1 MNALSKNGYWLLFAI
16 FSCINSAFA
25 ADSIESSIAEI
36 SEKIVKDKDRVSQ
49 GSFIIGV
56 TSFRHSDNSCS
67 GLGNSYS
74 ELLMESLMHSDLHA
88 EFIDRI
94 TLDRL
99 QRELEFNRS
108 PEVAIDTAREFGK
121 KYGAGA
127 LMIGTLT
134 ADDNN
139 VRMIVKLVDTETS
152 RVITT
157 ASSSF
162 PNTPEVN
169 SQLKNKSPAIC
180 PDYNRST
187 GIASAN
193 PLANDLETRP
203 FWESYEM
210 KAVIK
215 SIQYDKAK
223 KVIEGVVDFYNK
235 LDTHL
240 YIALNEKQGYIAD
253 EKGEK
258 IALDN
263 FTGMK
268 ICKENT
274 NSISYCNESDGE
286 LHRIAPKSRLRS
298 SFFFRSK
305 EKWQVAS
312 SLVLYMYT
320 RNYLD
325 SKKEWNNI
333 DATVDFIDIKF
344 KE

>member
-1 MNALSKNGYWLLFAI
+1 MKAICKNTCRLVLSLFL
-16 FSCINSAFA
+16 CINSAFA

-36 SEKIVKDKDRVSQ
+36 SNKIVKDKDRISQ
-49 GSFIIGV
+49 GSFVIGV

-74 ELLMESLMHSDLHA
+74 ELLMESLMDSELGA

-108 PEVAIDTAREFGK
+108 PAVAIDTAREFGK
-121 KYGAGA
+121 NYGAGA
-127 LMIGTLT
+127 LMLGTLT

-139 VRMIVKLVDTETS
+139 VRVIVKLVDTETS
-152 RVITT
+152 RMIAT

-162 PNTPEVN
+162 PNTPEV
-169 SQLKNKSPAIC
+169 STQLKNKSQAIC

-187 GIASAN
+187 GMANTN

-203 FWESYEM
+203 VWESYEM

-215 SIQYDKAK
+215 SIKYNKTK
-223 KVIEGVVDFYNK
+223 KLIEAVVDFYNK
-235 LDTHL
+235 LDTRL
-240 YIALNEKQGYIAD
+240 YVALNKKQGYIAD

-258 IALDN
+258 IPLDN
-263 FTGMK
+263 YTGMK
-268 ICKENT
+268 ICK
-274 NSISYCNESDGE
+274 NSSNYINNCSEDE
-286 LHRIAPKSRLRS
+286 LYRIAPKSRLRS
-298 SFFFRSK
+298 NFFFRSK
-305 EKWQVAS
+305 KKWQVAS

-320 RNYLD
+320 RDYRK
-325 SKKEWNNI
+325 SKDEWNNI
-333 DATVDFIDIKF
+333 DATIDFIDIKF
-344 KE
+344 EK

>member
-1 MNALSKNGYWLLFAI
+1 MNALIKNGCCLLGI
-16 FSCINSAFA
+16 FLAVNSAFA

-36 SEKIVKDKDRVSQ
+36 SDKILKDRDKVSKE
-49 GSFIIGV
+49 SFIIGV

-74 ELLMESLMHSDLHA
+74 ELLTESLLHGELKA

-108 PEVAIDTAREFGK
+108 PDVDIDTARLFGK

-127 LMIGTLT
+127 LMLGTLT
-134 ADDNN
+134 ENDNN
-139 VRMIVKLVDTETS
+139 IRVIVKLVDTETS
-152 RVITT
+152 RIITT
-157 ASSSF
+157 VSSSF
-162 PNTPEVN
+162 PNTPEIN
-169 SQLKNKSPAIC
+169 SQLKNKSQAIC

-203 FWESYEM
+203 AWESYEM

-215 SIQYDKAK
+215 NIQYDKAK

-240 YIALNEKQGYIAD
+240 YVALNGKQGYIAD

-258 IALDN
+258 IPLDD

-268 ICKENT
+268 ICKEHMNY
-274 NSISYCNESDGE
+274 IEGCKESDGE
-286 LHRIAPKSRLRS
+286 LYVIAPKSRLRS

-344 KE
+344 EE

>member
-1 MNALSKNGYWLLFAI
+1 MNAMERNGCWLVLSVFLCL
-16 FSCINSAFA
+16 NSAFA
-25 ADSIESSIAEI
+25 ADSIESSITEI
-36 SEKIVKDKDRVSQ
+36 AEKIVKDKDRISQ
-49 GSFIIGV
+49 GSFTIGV

-74 ELLMESLMHSDLHA
+74 ELLMESLMHSDLNA

-108 PEVAIDTAREFGK
+108 PDVDIDTAREFGK

-127 LMIGTLT
+127 LMLGTLT

-139 VRMIVKLVDTETS
+139 VRVIAKLVDTETS

-162 PNTPEVN
+162 PNNSEVK
-169 SQLKNKSPAIC
+169 SMLKNKSQAIC

-187 GIASAN
+187 GMASTN

-203 FWESYEM
+203 VWESYEM

-215 SIQYDKAK
+215 SIKYDKAK
-223 KVIEGVVDFYNK
+223 KLIEAVVDFYNK

-240 YIALNEKQGYIAD
+240 FVSLNNQEGYIAD
-253 EKGEK
+253 EKGKK
-258 IALDN
+258 IPLDD
-263 FTGMK
+263 FTGMRL
-268 ICKENT
+268 CKDNDL
-274 NSISYCNESDGE
+274 SYCRTDQNE
-286 LHRIAPKSRLRS
+286 LYTIAPKSRLRS
-298 SFFFRSK
+298 SFFFKSG
-305 EKWQVAS
+305 EKWTVAS
-312 SLVLYMYT
+312 SLFLYMYT
-320 RNYLD
+320 RDYRK
-325 SKKEWNNI
+325 SKDEWNNSNPTI
-333 DATVDFIDIKF
+333 DFIDIKF
-344 KE
+344 EE